1 MFASVSG
8 ATPGALHSATI
19 SIFEAVSPRRM
30 KHRVPP
36 IAPAVSATVT
46 PSSSSRSCCERTS
59 SEMRETRRSRSSA
72 SVSATDDAARARAR
86 PACEAKACI
95 TASSAAS
102 KARGACVPSTS
113 TPTAREPAKTGA
125 KAALLTPARSSFFDT
140 ALDVDRVEDS
150 ERRLV
155 AERGRDAARLLL
167 EIECQPLE
175 RGHVLVA
182 LTRGNDPR
190 RPAVRIDQGQ
200 GGHVHA
206 EKGERLVR
214 DQAPDRLG
222 VTCPGEIL
230 RQAVGSVGVEAL
242 QVVERQPGAC
252 EQQPTIGPAAEED
265 DRWDRGDD
273 DREERQPQ
281 QAGQRL
287 PVDQDADTEDRG
299 GEANGREDEGEAHAR
314 VAQPDPLSPNGRQ
327 DCRPRS
333 EIQRREREQRHRVE
347 QHRLGVSIHWALRMI
362 ERGFRV

>member
-1 MFASVSG
+1 MRPEHENADG
-8 ATPGALHSATI
+8 TGTGEDRREGGALDAGAL
-19 SIFEAVSPRRM
+19 ELLR
-30 KHRVPP
+30 HR
-36 IAPAVSATVT
+36 AG
-46 PSSSSRSCCERTS
+46 
-59 SEMRETRRSRSSA
+59 
-72 SVSATDDAARARAR
+72 
-86 PACEAKACI
+86 
-95 TASSAAS
+95 
-102 KARGACVPSTS
+102 RGC
-113 TPTAREPAKTGA
+113 
-125 KAALLTPARSSFFDT
+125 
-140 ALDVDRVEDS
+140 VEDR

-175 RGHVLVA
+175 RGRVLVA

-200 GGHVHA
+200 GGHIHA
-206 EKGERLVR
+206 EQGERLVR

-252 EQQPTIGPAAEED
+252 EQQPTIGPAAEQD
-265 DRWDRGDD
+265 DRWDHGDD

-287 PVDQDADTEDRG
+287 PVDQDADAEDCR
-299 GEANGREDEGEAHAR
+299 GEADGREDEGEADAR
-314 VAQPDPLSPNGRQ
+314 VASRTRSRGR
-327 DCRPRS
+327 PAGLPPP
-333 EIQRREREQRHRVE
+333 QRDTGREREQRHRVE